1 MLAAPLS
8 LAVQKASYC
17 MGLGAG
23 GADIAMGLVL
33 SADLSK
39 EPRPS
44 PRDERA
50 AGLGGFSDCQGLAF
64 PSNLSKKH
72 QDWGC
77 LQFVGQSRRGELWRQ

>member
-1 MLAAPLS
+1 
-8 LAVQKASYC
+8 
-17 MGLGAG
+17 MGLGGA

-50 AGLGGFSDCQGLAF
+50 AGLGGFFDCQGLGF

-77 LQFVGQSRRGELWRQ
+77 LQFAGQSRRGELRRQ